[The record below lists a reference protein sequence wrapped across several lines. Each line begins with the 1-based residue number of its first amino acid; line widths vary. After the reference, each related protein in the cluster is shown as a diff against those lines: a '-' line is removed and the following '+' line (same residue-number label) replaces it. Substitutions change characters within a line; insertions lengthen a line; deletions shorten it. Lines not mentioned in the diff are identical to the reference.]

1 MLPDEMTGSDITMYI
16 LQITLVDGRTESRG
30 NCGGK
35 GKLKIA
41 GADEP
46 TREISNRRK
55 KITQCS

>member
-30 NCGGK
+30 NCGGEK

-41 GADEP
+41 GADEA

-55 KITQCS
+55 T